1 MNNTPLQIEHELEH
15 ELEEMHKKAISN
27 HKKVELLKEQLEK
40 TGAESNRQRHAKA
53 SARLNKTWK
62 KMTTAFQD
70 AGLPPPRAAT
80 KEGELLIDILHIL
93 AKEGFSNAVL
103 PASLASPETST
114 IDKTLPGSHAWFINH
129 SPAAREAAAAR
140 TMRRG
145 PSGSTQLIRAVIR
158 NNLARVSQ
166 LIQWGADVNNAN
178 YKGDTAL
185 MVACDKGYENI
196 CRLLIDVGAD
206 VNKVSHKGYTALI
219 LAVERGNENICRL
232 LLEKGAACSKGYE
245 NICRFLLEKGADVNK
260 VDKNGRTALIEAID
274 NDNIN
279 VCRLLL
285 EKGADVNQADYYGR
299 TALIEAC
306 RRRWT
311 KENICRLLLEKGA
324 NVNQADEN
332 GRTALIEAIGSDNI
346 NVCRL
351 LLENG
356 ADVNQADNYGETA
369 LGFAIGSN
377 RVEIIRLL
385 REWGGITHPTV
396 TCIGCSV
403 MGGKRKGSKMNTK
416 RKRRSSSHRRVR
428 KGSYRT
434 KKSTR

>member
-1 MNNTPLQIEHELEH
+1 MNNAPLQI
-15 ELEEMHKKAISN
+15 ELEEMHKKAISH

-40 TGAESNRQRHAKA
+40 TGAESNRQRHANA

-80 KEGELLIDILHIL
+80 KEGELLIDILPIL
-93 AKEGFSNAVL
+93 ARHGFSNAVL

-114 IDKTLPGSHAWFINH
+114 IDKTLPGSHAWVINH
-129 SPAAREAAAAR
+129 SPAARRAAAAR
-140 TMRRG
+140 TKRRG
-145 PSGSTQLIRAVIR
+145 PGGSTQLIRAVIR

-178 YKGDTAL
+178 YEGYTAL
-185 MVACDKGYENI
+185 MFACGKGYENI
-196 CRLLIDVGAD
+196 CRLLIDVEAD
-206 VNKVSHKGYTALI
+206 VNKVNHKGYTALI
-219 LAVERGNENICRL
+219 IAAERGNENICRL
-232 LLEKGAACSKGYE
+232 LLEKGA
-245 NICRFLLEKGADVNK
+245 DVNK
-260 VDKNGRTALIEAID
+260 ADNNGRTALIEASID
-274 NDNIN
+274 GN
-279 VCRLLL
+279 VNMCRLLL
-285 EKGADVNQADYYGR
+285 ENGADVNKADNYGR
-299 TALIEAC
+299 TALMEAC
-306 RRRWT
+306 RRRN
-311 KENICRLLLEKGA
+311 ENVCRLLLEKGA

-332 GRTALIEAIGSDNI
+332 GRTALIEAIDGDSI
-346 NVCRL
+346 NACRL

-356 ADVNQADNYGETA
+356 ADVNQADNYGGTA

-416 RKRRSSSHRRVR
+416 RKRRTSSHRRVR